1 MKNGAFNMKMIV
13 GLGNPGSQY
22 ANTKHNM
29 GFQVI
34 DRLAKHYDV
43 TLDQHQFEATYGTFK
58 VNGEKIWLVKPMT
71 YMNDSGRAVRMLMSY
86 YQITLPELLVI
97 QDDLDLAIGKL
108 RLRAR
113 GSAGG
118 HNGIRSIIAAVGSQ
132 DFKRIKI
139 GIDHPQIGTVVDWV
153 LTPFNQDD
161 QITIDATLDKAAS
174 ATVDWLTNDNFEH
187 TMNKFN
193 R

>member
-1 MKNGAFNMKMIV
+1 MKMIV

-22 ANTKHNM
+22 ENTKHNM

-34 DRLAKHYDV
+34 DRIAQHYHVDV
-43 TLDQHQFEATYGTFK
+43 DQHQFEAAYTTFK
-58 VNGEKIWLVKPMT
+58 VNDEKIWLVKPLT
-71 YMNDSGRAVRMLMSY
+71 YMNDSGRAVWMLMSY
-86 YQITLPELLVI
+86 YQIQLPELLVI

-139 GIDHPQIGTVVDWV
+139 GIDHPKIGTVVDWV
-153 LTPFNQDD
+153 LSPFNQDD
-161 QITIDATLDKAAS
+161 QVIIDNVLDKAA
-174 ATVDWLTNDNFEH
+174 AAAIDWIQNDNFDK
-187 TMNKFN
+187 TMNQFN
-193 R
+193 Q